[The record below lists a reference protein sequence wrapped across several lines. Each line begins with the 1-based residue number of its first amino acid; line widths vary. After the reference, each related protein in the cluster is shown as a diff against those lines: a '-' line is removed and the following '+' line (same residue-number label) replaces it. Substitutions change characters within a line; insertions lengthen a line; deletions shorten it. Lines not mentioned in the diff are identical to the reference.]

1 MGSSPGTANQSR
13 PITVRAC
20 HAIFLVMAHS
30 TLMVLVS
37 TLLPLAH
44 SLQTCP
50 GIPGFCSESFPG
62 QTCNVV
68 CDFGRNNVPLCQ
80 DDGTWTDIPRCVE
93 HDPGVEEQIP
103 GLCPGIPGYCAIGF
117 LNQRCSF
124 DCVSGADIDSLCT
137 TDGTWAPYPTC
148 EGDLRETRDGCDG
161 CPGPAGGSRN
171 RTAEAILNSN
181 IISDRRVPKVIG
193 NDGGRKNIP
202 SFAGNINIGRINTPT
217 KSPSQARPSPR
228 LTPAPRRTPAP
239 TVPRTT
245 PAPRP
250 APARRPT
257 PAPRPRQNIQ
267 NFQTNF
273 DPRAQQQFAEQPR
286 RQPQP
291 SFAQQPQ
298 QQFAQPPRQKF
309 AQQPQRQFAQQP
321 QRQFAQQPQQQFAQ
335 QPLRQPQQSFNP
347 GLNRFQP
354 GSEASQPL
362 SLFDQI
368 KNKINQGNAQQAR
381 QQQPQPVQQP
391 QFQPQPQPSFQQP
404 QQSFQQPQQTF
415 QPQQS
420 FQPQQQPGQNFGV
433 FEAVSLGDRTGGP
446 SPPEGG
452 KRQRSQPPADGFFG
466 VFPEANLQS

>member
-1 MGSSPGTANQSR
+1 MGSLPGTVNQSTHS
-13 PITVRAC
+13 TVRAC
-20 HAIFLVMAHS
+20 HDIFLVMAHS
-30 TLMVLVS
+30 TYMVLVS

-103 GLCPGIPGYCAIGF
+103 GVCPSIPGYCAQGF
-117 LNQRCSF
+117 LNTRCKF
-124 DCVSGADIDSLCT
+124 DCVTGADIDSICT
-137 TDGTWAPYPTC
+137 QDGTWAPYPTC

-161 CPGPAGGSRN
+161 CPGPAGRSRN

-217 KSPSQARPSPR
+217 KSPSQARPAPR

-239 TVPRTT
+239 TAPRTT

-257 PAPRPRQNIQ
+257 PAPRPQQNIQ

-273 DPRAQQQFAEQPR
+273 DPRAQQQFAP
-286 RQPQP
+286 
-291 SFAQQPQ
+291 QPQ
-298 QQFAQPPRQKF
+298 Q
-309 AQQPQRQFAQQP
+309 
-321 QRQFAQQPQQQFAQ
+321 QFAQQPQQQFAQ

-381 QQQPQPVQQP
+381 QQQPQSVQQP
-391 QFQPQPQPSFQQP
+391 RFQPQQQPSFQQP
-404 QQSFQQPQQTF
+404 QQSFQQPKQTF
-415 QPQQS
+415 RPQQS
-420 FQPQQQPGQNFGV
+420 FQPQQQSGQNFGV
-433 FEAVSLGDRTGGP
+433 FEAVSLGDRAGGP
-446 SPPEGG
+446 SPPEVSQ
-452 KRQRSQPPADGFFG
+452 RQPSQAPADGFFG
-466 VFPEANLQS
+466 VFPEVNLQS

>member
-1 MGSSPGTANQSR
+1 MGSLPGTVNQR
-13 PITVRAC
+13 TPITVRAC

-103 GLCPGIPGYCAIGF
+103 GVCPSIPGYCAQGF
-117 LNQRCSF
+117 LNTRCKF
-124 DCVSGADIDSLCT
+124 DCVTGADIDSICT
-137 TDGTWAPYPTC
+137 QDGTWAPYPTC

-181 IISDRRVPKVIG
+181 TISDRRVPKVIG

-202 SFAGNINIGRINTPT
+202 SFAGNINIGRLNTPT
-217 KSPSQARPSPR
+217 KRPSQARPAPR
-228 LTPAPRRTPAP
+228 LNPAPRRTPAP
-239 TVPRTT
+239 TASRTT

-250 APARRPT
+250 TA
-257 PAPRPRQNIQ
+257 APRPTSAPRPQQNIP

-273 DPRAQQQFAEQPR
+273 DHRAQQQFAEQPR
-286 RQPQP
+286 RQPRS
-291 SFAQQPQ
+291 SFTQQPQ
-298 QQFAQPPRQKF
+298 QQFAQQPRQ
-309 AQQPQRQFAQQP
+309 
-321 QRQFAQQPQQQFAQ
+321 QFAQQPQQQFAQ
-335 QPLRQPQQSFNP
+335 QPQRQPQQSFNA

-391 QFQPQPQPSFQQP
+391 QFQPQQQPSFQQPQQSFQQP

-420 FQPQQQPGQNFGV
+420 FQPQQQPGANFGV
-433 FEAVSLGDRTGGP
+433 FEAVSLRDRTGGP

-452 KRQRSQPPADGFFG
+452 QRQRSQPPADGFFG

>member
-30 TLMVLVS
+30 THMVLLS
-37 TLLPLAH
+37 LLLPLAH

-103 GLCPGIPGYCAIGF
+103 GVCPSIPGYCAQGF
-117 LNQRCSF
+117 LNTRCKF
-124 DCVSGADIDSLCT
+124 DCVTGADIDSICT
-137 TDGTWAPYPTC
+137 QDGTWAPYPTC

-193 NDGGRKNIP
+193 SDGGRKNIP
-202 SFAGNINIGRINTPT
+202 SFAGNINIGRINAPT
-217 KSPSQARPSPR
+217 KSPSQTRP
-228 LTPAPRRTPAP
+228 
-239 TVPRTT
+239 VPRTT

-257 PAPRPRQNIQ
+257 HAPRPQQNIQ

-298 QQFAQPPRQKF
+298 QQFAQQPRQ
-309 AQQPQRQFAQQP
+309 QFAQQP
-321 QRQFAQQPQQQFAQ
+321 QRQFAQQPQQQFAQQPQQQFTQ

-391 QFQPQPQPSFQQP
+391 QFQPQPQPSLQQP
-404 QQSFQQPQQTF
+404 QQSFQPQQ
-415 QPQQS
+415 P

-433 FEAVSLGDRTGGP
+433 FEAVSLGDRAGGP
-446 SPPEGG
+446 SPPEVTQ
-452 KRQRSQPPADGFFG
+452 RQPSQAPADGFFG
-466 VFPEANLQS
+466 VFPEVNLQS

>member
-1 MGSSPGTANQSR
+1 MGSLPGTVNQR
-13 PITVRAC
+13 TPITVRAC

-103 GLCPGIPGYCAIGF
+103 GVCPSIPGYCAQGF
-117 LNQRCSF
+117 LNTRCKF
-124 DCVSGADIDSLCT
+124 DCVTGADIDSICT
-137 TDGTWAPYPTC
+137 QDGTWAPYPTC

-181 IISDRRVPKVIG
+181 TISDRRVPKVIG

-202 SFAGNINIGRINTPT
+202 SFAGNINIGRLNTPT
-217 KSPSQARPSPR
+217 KRPSQARPAPR

-239 TVPRTT
+239 TAPRTT

-250 APARRPT
+250 TA
-257 PAPRPRQNIQ
+257 APRPQQQIQ

-286 RQPQP
+286 RQPQS
-291 SFAQQPQ
+291 SFTQQPQ
-298 QQFAQPPRQKF
+298 QQF

-321 QRQFAQQPQQQFAQ
+321 QQQFAQQPQQQFAQ

-391 QFQPQPQPSFQQP
+391 QFQPQQQPSFQQP
-404 QQSFQQPQQTF
+404 QQSFQQPQQ
-415 QPQQS
+415 S
-420 FQPQQQPGQNFGV
+420 FQPQQQPGANFGV

-446 SPPEGG
+446 SPPEG
-452 KRQRSQPPADGFFG
+452 
-466 VFPEANLQS
+466 

>member
-1 MGSSPGTANQSR
+1 MGSLPGTVNQSTH
-13 PITVRAC
+13 ITVRAC

-103 GLCPGIPGYCAIGF
+103 GVCPSIPGYCAQGF
-117 LNQRCSF
+117 LNTRCKF
-124 DCVSGADIDSLCT
+124 DCVTGADIDSICT
-137 TDGTWAPYPTC
+137 QDGTWAPYPTC

-202 SFAGNINIGRINTPT
+202 SFAGNINIGRINAPT
-217 KSPSQARPSPR
+217 KSPSQTRPVPR
-228 LTPAPRRTPAP
+228 ITPAPRRTPAP
-239 TVPRTT
+239 TAPRTT

-257 PAPRPRQNIQ
+257 HAPRPQQNIQ

-298 QQFAQPPRQKF
+298 QQFAQQPRQ
-309 AQQPQRQFAQQP
+309 QFAQQP
-321 QRQFAQQPQQQFAQ
+321 QRQFAQQPQQQFAQQPQQQFTQ

-381 QQQPQPVQQP
+381 QQQAQPVQQP
-391 QFQPQPQPSFQQP
+391 R
-404 QQSFQQPQQTF
+404 
-415 QPQQS
+415 
-420 FQPQQQPGQNFGV
+420 FQPQQQSGQNFGV
-433 FEAVSLGDRTGGP
+433 FEAVSLGEKAGGP
-446 SPPEGG
+446 SPPEVSQ
-452 KRQRSQPPADGFFG
+452 RQPSQGPADGFFG
-466 VFPEANLQS
+466 VFPEVNLQS

>member
-1 MGSSPGTANQSR
+1 MGSLPGTVNQSR

-30 TLMVLVS
+30 TYMVLVS

-103 GLCPGIPGYCAIGF
+103 GVCPSIPGYCAQGF
-117 LNQRCSF
+117 LNTRCKF
-124 DCVSGADIDSLCT
+124 DCVTGSDIDSICT
-137 TDGTWAPYPTC
+137 QDGTWAPYPTC

-171 RTAEAILNSN
+171 RTAEAILNRN
-181 IISDRRVPKVIG
+181 TISDRRVPKVIG

-217 KSPSQARPSPR
+217 KSPSQARPVPR
-228 LTPAPRRTPAP
+228 LTPAPRPAP
-239 TVPRTT
+239 V
-245 PAPRP
+245 
-250 APARRPT
+250 RRPT
-257 PAPRPRQNIQ
+257 PAPRPQQNIQ

-286 RQPQP
+286 RQPQQ

-298 QQFAQPPRQKF
+298 QQFAQQPRQ
-309 AQQPQRQFAQQP
+309 
-321 QRQFAQQPQQQFAQ
+321 QFAQQPQQQFAQ

-347 GLNRFQP
+347 GLNRFQ
-354 GSEASQPL
+354 
-362 SLFDQI
+362 
-368 KNKINQGNAQQAR
+368 
-381 QQQPQPVQQP
+381 
-391 QFQPQPQPSFQQP
+391 
-404 QQSFQQPQQTF
+404 
-415 QPQQS
+415 
-420 FQPQQQPGQNFGV
+420 
-433 FEAVSLGDRTGGP
+433 
-446 SPPEGG
+446 
-452 KRQRSQPPADGFFG
+452 
-466 VFPEANLQS
+466 

>member
-1 MGSSPGTANQSR
+1 MGSLPGTVNQSTHS
-13 PITVRAC
+13 TVRAC

-30 TLMVLVS
+30 SFMVLVS

-103 GLCPGIPGYCAIGF
+103 GVCPSIPGYCAQGF
-117 LNQRCSF
+117 LNTRCKF
-124 DCVSGADIDSLCT
+124 DCVTGADIDSICT
-137 TDGTWAPYPTC
+137 QDGTWAPYPTC

-161 CPGPAGGSRN
+161 CPGPAGRSRN

-239 TVPRTT
+239 T
-245 PAPRP
+245 APRP

-257 PAPRPRQNIQ
+257 PAPRPQQNIQ

-298 QQFAQPPRQKF
+298 Q
-309 AQQPQRQFAQQP
+309 
-321 QRQFAQQPQQQFAQ
+321 QFAQQPQQQFAQ

-381 QQQPQPVQQP
+381 QQQAQPVQQP
-391 QFQPQPQPSFQQP
+391 RFQPQQQPSFQQP

-420 FQPQQQPGQNFGV
+420 FQPQQQSGQNFGV
-433 FEAVSLGDRTGGP
+433 FEAVSLGERAGGP
-446 SPPEGG
+446 SPPEVSQ
-452 KRQRSQPPADGFFG
+452 RQPSQAPADGFFG
-466 VFPEANLQS
+466 VFPEVNLQS

>member
-1 MGSSPGTANQSR
+1 MGSLPGTVNQSTH
-13 PITVRAC
+13 ITVRAC

-103 GLCPGIPGYCAIGF
+103 GVCPSIPGYCAQGF
-117 LNQRCSF
+117 LNTRCKF
-124 DCVSGADIDSLCT
+124 DCVTGADIDSICT
-137 TDGTWAPYPTC
+137 QDGTWAPYPTC

-217 KSPSQARPSPR
+217 KSPSQTRPAPR

-239 TVPRTT
+239 TASRTT

-250 APARRPT
+250 
-257 PAPRPRQNIQ
+257 QENIQ

-273 DPRAQQQFAEQPR
+273 DPRAQQRFAEQPR

-298 QQFAQPPRQKF
+298 QQFAQQPRQ
-309 AQQPQRQFAQQP
+309 
-321 QRQFAQQPQQQFAQ
+321 QFAQQPQQQFAQ
-335 QPLRQPQQSFNP
+335 QPQRQPQQSFNA

-391 QFQPQPQPSFQQP
+391 QFQPQQQPSFQQPQPSFQQQQPSFQQP

-420 FQPQQQPGQNFGV
+420 FQPLQQPGQNFGV

>member
-1 MGSSPGTANQSR
+1 MGSLPGTVNQSTHS
-13 PITVRAC
+13 TVRAC

-30 TLMVLVS
+30 SFMVLVS

-93 HDPGVEEQIP
+93 HDPGVDEQIP
-103 GLCPGIPGYCAIGF
+103 GTCPAIPGYCAQGF
-117 LNQRCSF
+117 LNTRCKF
-124 DCVSGADIDSLCT
+124 DCVTGADIDSICT
-137 TDGTWAPYPTC
+137 QDGTWAPYPTC

-161 CPGPAGGSRN
+161 CPGPAGRSRN

-217 KSPSQARPSPR
+217 KSPSQARPAPR
-228 LTPAPRRTPAP
+228 ITPAPRRTPAP
-239 TVPRTT
+239 TAPRTT

-257 PAPRPRQNIQ
+257 PAPRPQQNIQ

-298 QQFAQPPRQKF
+298 Q
-309 AQQPQRQFAQQP
+309 
-321 QRQFAQQPQQQFAQ
+321 QFAQQPQQQFAQ

-381 QQQPQPVQQP
+381 QQQAQPVQQP
-391 QFQPQPQPSFQQP
+391 RFQPQQQPSFQQP

-420 FQPQQQPGQNFGV
+420 FQPQQQSGQNFGV
-433 FEAVSLGDRTGGP
+433 FEAVSLGDRAGGP
-446 SPPEGG
+446 SPPEVSQ
-452 KRQRSQPPADGFFG
+452 RQPSQAPADGFFG
-466 VFPEANLQS
+466 VFPEVNLQS

>member
-1 MGSSPGTANQSR
+1 MI
-13 PITVRAC
+13 PIQTSLVQFTRDSQPEQTYHTVRAC

-30 TLMVLVS
+30 SNHQLQLLLS
-37 TLLPLAH
+37 LLLPLTAH
-44 SLQTCP
+44 TLQTCP

-103 GLCPGIPGYCAIGF
+103 GVCPSIPGYCAQGF
-117 LNQRCSF
+117 LNTRCKF
-124 DCVSGADIDSLCT
+124 DCVTGTDIDSICT
-137 TDGTWAPYPTC
+137 QDGTWAPYPTC

-181 IISDRRVPKVIG
+181 TISDRRVPKVIG

-202 SFAGNINIGRINTPT
+202 SFAGNINIGRINAPT
-217 KSPSQARPSPR
+217 KAPSRARPAPR

-239 TVPRTT
+239 TAPRAT
-245 PAPRP
+245 PAP
-250 APARRPT
+250 RPT
-257 PAPRPRQNIQ
+257 PAPRQQQNIPS
-267 NFQTNF
+267 FQTNF
-273 DPRAQQQFAEQPR
+273 DPRA
-286 RQPQP
+286 
-291 SFAQQPQ
+291 
-298 QQFAQPPRQKF
+298 
-309 AQQPQRQFAQQP
+309 
-321 QRQFAQQPQQQFAQ
+321 QQQFAQ

-347 GLNRFQP
+347 GLNQFQP

-381 QQQPQPVQQP
+381 QQQPQPAQQP
-391 QFQPQPQPSFQQP
+391 QFQPQPSFPQS

-433 FEAVSLGDRTGGP
+433 FEAVSLGDRARGP
-446 SPPEGG
+446 NPPEV
-452 KRQRSQPPADGFFG
+452 RQPQRSQPPEDGFFG
-466 VFPEANLQS
+466 VFPEVNLQS

>member
-1 MGSSPGTANQSR
+1 MGSLPGTVNQSTH
-13 PITVRAC
+13 ITVRAC

-103 GLCPGIPGYCAIGF
+103 GVCPSIPGYCAQGF
-117 LNQRCSF
+117 LNTPCKF
-124 DCVSGADIDSLCT
+124 DCVTGADIDSICT
-137 TDGTWAPYPTC
+137 QDGTWAPYPTC

-181 IISDRRVPKVIG
+181 TFSDRRVPKIVDDG
-193 NDGGRKNIP
+193 GGRKNIP
-202 SFAGNINIGRINTPT
+202 SFAGNINIGVLKAPT
-217 KSPSQARPSPR
+217 KSPSQTRPVPR
-228 LTPAPRRTPAP
+228 ITPAPRRTPTP
-239 TVPRTT
+239 TAPRTT

-257 PAPRPRQNIQ
+257 HAPRPQQNIQ

-321 QRQFAQQPQQQFAQ
+321 QQQFAQQPQQQFAQ

-381 QQQPQPVQQP
+381 QQQRQPVQQP
-391 QFQPQPQPSFQQP
+391 QFQPQQQP
-404 QQSFQQPQQTF
+404 SFQQPQQTF

-420 FQPQQQPGQNFGV
+420 FQPQQQSGQNFGV
-433 FEAVSLGDRTGGP
+433 FEAVSLGDRAGGP
-446 SPPEGG
+446 SPPEVSQ
-452 KRQRSQPPADGFFG
+452 RQPSQAPADGFFG
-466 VFPEANLQS
+466 VFPEVNLQS

>member
-1 MGSSPGTANQSR
+1 MGSLPGTVNQR
-13 PITVRAC
+13 TPITVRAC
-20 HAIFLVMAHS
+20 HAIFLVMAH
-30 TLMVLVS
+30 TTHMVLVF
-37 TLLPLAH
+37 LLIPLAH

-103 GLCPGIPGYCAIGF
+103 GVCPSIPGYCAQGF
-117 LNQRCSF
+117 LNTRCKF
-124 DCVSGADIDSLCT
+124 DCVAGADIDSICT
-137 TDGTWAPYPTC
+137 QDGTWAPYPTC

-217 KSPSQARPSPR
+217 KSPSQARPAPR

-239 TVPRTT
+239 TAPRTT

-250 APARRPT
+250 APTRRPT
-257 PAPRPRQNIQ
+257 LAPRPQQNIQ

-321 QRQFAQQPQQQFAQ
+321 QQQFAQQPQQQFAQ

-404 QQSFQQPQQTF
+404 QQSFQQPQQSFQQPQQTF

-452 KRQRSQPPADGFFG
+452 QRQRS
-466 VFPEANLQS
+466 

>member
-1 MGSSPGTANQSR
+1 MGSLPGTVNQR
-13 PITVRAC
+13 TPITVRAC

-37 TLLPLAH
+37 TFLPWMT
-44 SLQTCP
+44 SLKTCP
-50 GIPGFCSESFPG
+50 GFPGFCSESFPG

-93 HDPGVEEQIP
+93 HDPGVEEQTP
-103 GLCPGIPGYCAIGF
+103 GVCPSIPGYCAQGF
-117 LNQRCSF
+117 LNTRCKF
-124 DCVSGADIDSLCT
+124 DCVTGADIDSICT
-137 TDGTWAPYPTC
+137 QDGTWAPYPTC

-217 KSPSQARPSPR
+217 KSPSQARPAPR
-228 LTPAPRRTPAP
+228 LTPAPRPQ
-239 TVPRTT
+239 
-245 PAPRP
+245 
-250 APARRPT
+250 
-257 PAPRPRQNIQ
+257 QNIQ

-298 QQFAQPPRQKF
+298 QQFAQQPRQ
-309 AQQPQRQFAQQP
+309 
-321 QRQFAQQPQQQFAQ
+321 QFAQQPQQQFAQ
-335 QPLRQPQQSFNP
+335 QPLRQPQQTFNP

-381 QQQPQPVQQP
+381 QQQRQPVQQP
-391 QFQPQPQPSFQQP
+391 QFQPQQQPSFQQP
-404 QQSFQQPQQTF
+404 QQSFQQPQQ
-415 QPQQS
+415 S
-420 FQPQQQPGQNFGV
+420 FQPQQQPGANFGV

-446 SPPEGG
+446 SPPEG
-452 KRQRSQPPADGFFG
+452 
-466 VFPEANLQS
+466 

>member
-1 MGSSPGTANQSR
+1 MGSLPGTVNQSTHS
-13 PITVRAC
+13 TVRAC
-20 HAIFLVMAHS
+20 HDIFLVMAHS
-30 TLMVLVS
+30 TYMVLVS

-103 GLCPGIPGYCAIGF
+103 GVCPSIPGYCAQGF
-117 LNQRCSF
+117 LNTRCKF
-124 DCVSGADIDSLCT
+124 DCVTGADIDSICT
-137 TDGTWAPYPTC
+137 QDGTWAPYPTC

-217 KSPSQARPSPR
+217 KSPSQARPVPR
-228 LTPAPRRTPAP
+228 ITPAPRRTPAP
-239 TVPRTT
+239 TAPRTT

-257 PAPRPRQNIQ
+257 PAPRPQQNIQ

-291 SFAQQPQ
+291 TFD
-298 QQFAQPPRQKF
+298 
-309 AQQPQRQFAQQP
+309 QQP

-381 QQQPQPVQQP
+381 QQQAQPVQQP
-391 QFQPQPQPSFQQP
+391 R
-404 QQSFQQPQQTF
+404 F

-420 FQPQQQPGQNFGV
+420 FQPQQQSGQNFGV
-433 FEAVSLGDRTGGP
+433 FEAVSLGDRAGGP
-446 SPPEGG
+446 SPPEVSQ
-452 KRQRSQPPADGFFG
+452 RQPSQAPADGFFG
-466 VFPEANLQS
+466 VFPEVNLQS

>member
-1 MGSSPGTANQSR
+1 MI
-13 PITVRAC
+13 PIQTSLVQFTRDSQPEQTYHTVRAC

-30 TLMVLVS
+30 SNHQLLLLLS
-37 TLLPLAH
+37 LLLPLTAH
-44 SLQTCP
+44 TLQTCP

-103 GLCPGIPGYCAIGF
+103 GVCPSIPGYCAQGF
-117 LNQRCSF
+117 LNTRCKF
-124 DCVSGADIDSLCT
+124 DCVTGTDIDSICSQ
-137 TDGTWAPYPTC
+137 DGTWAPYPTC

-181 IISDRRVPKVIG
+181 TISDRRVPKVIG

-202 SFAGNINIGRINTPT
+202 SFAGNINIGRINAPT
-217 KSPSQARPSPR
+217 KAPTRARPAPR

-239 TVPRTT
+239 TAPRAT
-245 PAPRP
+245 PAP
-250 APARRPT
+250 RPT
-257 PAPRPRQNIQ
+257 PAPRQQQNIP

-286 RQPQP
+286 RQQ

-298 QQFAQPPRQKF
+298 QQFAQ
-309 AQQPQRQFAQQP
+309 QPQRQQFAQQP

-381 QQQPQPVQQP
+381 QQQPSFP
-391 QFQPQPQPSFQQP
+391 QT
-404 QQSFQQPQQTF
+404 QQSFQQSQQTF

-420 FQPQQQPGQNFGV
+420 FQPQQQSGQNFGV
-433 FEAVSLGDRTGGP
+433 FEAVSLGDRARGP
-446 SPPEGG
+446 NPPEV
-452 KRQRSQPPADGFFG
+452 RQPQRSQPPEDGFFG
-466 VFPEANLQS
+466 VFPEVNLQS